1 MDLELKAELERA
13 RQAAAEARC
22 LIEAAER
29 SGVPPAE
36 TARRRRELDRLED
49 VARSA
54 VLECLERGQAA
65 LALEAARSLA
75 AAVDDEGGRAV
86 RDLVLVRR
94 AAVAG

>member
-1 MDLELKAELERA
+1 MDVELKSELERA
-13 RQAAAEARC
+13 RQAAAGARR

-29 SGVPPAE
+29 SGVPPTE
-36 TARRRRELDRLED
+36 VARRRREVERLED

-75 AAVDDEGGRAV
+75 AAVDDEGGRAA

-94 AAVAG
+94 AAVTG